1 MSEPRVEP
9 STPLQCA
16 ACGATIEVGPAAL
29 STSCLYC
36 RSKLVDTER
45 ATVAVDRIAPFRL
58 SHRAAVDRLRAHIGG
73 SFWAPNDLRKRARD
87 GQIRADSRRPG
98 GSADDLFLQGA
109 LVPFYAFSA
118 TVKSRYRAQVG
129 VLWSRTERRKGKDG
143 KVETHVVQE
152 TEWFTLR
159 GSAADELEDHLV
171 AASVGLSEKESR
183 ALMPFDL
190 GRAKPFDPRL
200 LAGWHAEL
208 PTRPR
213 HEVDRSAQQSIRD
226 HEERIV
232 VGLLPGDRRRLDHF
246 DADIQIHR
254 VHLVLLPVWIAT
266 YRHGDKLMRLLVN
279 GQTGRCIGRAPIS
292 WGKVTAAIVV
302 GAVAVLV
309 ILWLTGAFRWM

>member
-1 MSEPRVEP
+1 V
-9 STPLQCA
+9 
-16 ACGATIEVGPAAL
+16 

-58 SHRAAVDRLRAHIGG
+58 SHRAAQDRLRAHVGG
-73 SFWAPNDLRKRARD
+73 SVWAPTELRRHARP
-87 GQIRADSRRPG
+87 GARRPKG
-98 GSADDLFLQGA
+98 PAPELFLQGA

-129 VLWSRTERRKGKDG
+129 VLWNRTETRKGKDG
-143 KVETHVVQE
+143 EPQTHVVQE

-159 GSAADELEDHLV
+159 GSTADELEDHLV
-171 AASVGLSEKESR
+171 AASVGLSQKESR

-213 HEVDRSAQQSIRD
+213 HEVDRAARQSIHD
-226 HEERIV
+226 HEERV
-232 VGLLPGDRRRLDHF
+232 VLGLVPGDRRRLDHF
-246 DADIQIHR
+246 EADIQIHR

-266 YRHGDKLMRLLVN
+266 FRHGDKLVRLLVN

-292 WGKVTAAIVV
+292 WAKVTAGIVV
-302 GAVAVLV
+302 GTVALLV